1 MPQLQTLV
9 LKDRTTPTPVDHTFT
24 PRDIKSGVG
33 AVVET
38 SGVPVGDGRYTIS
51 LRQVNNRYKAQIQ
64 IAIPVVQNET
74 VNGIVTPKA
83 VRTAYADLTFTFDST
98 STEQERTNIVG
109 MLADSLGTGKV
120 LVHDTVVKLQGVY

>member
-9 LKDRTTPTPVDHTFT
+9 LKDRATPTAVDHTFT
-24 PRDIKSGVG
+24 PRDIKTGVG

-38 SGVPVGDGRYTIS
+38 TGVPVGDSRYTIS

-64 IAIPVVQNET
+64 LAVPVVQNET
-74 VNGIVTPKA
+74 INGIVTPKA

-98 STEQERTNIVG
+98 STEAERNNIVG
-109 MLADSLGTGKV
+109 MLADSLAASKV
-120 LVHDTVVKLQGVY
+120 LVNDTVVKFQGVY

>member
-74 VNGIVTPKA
+74 INGIVTPKA

>member
-9 LKDRTTPTPVDHTFT
+9 LTDRATPTAVNHTFT
-24 PRDIKSGVG
+24 PRDIKTGVG

-38 SGVPVGDGRYTIS
+38 TGVPVGDSRYTIS

-64 IAIPVVQNET
+64 LAVPVVQNET
-74 VNGIVTPKA
+74 INGIVTPKA

-98 STEQERTNIVG
+98 STEAERNNIVG
-109 MLADSLGTGKV
+109 MLADSLAASKV
-120 LVHDTVVKLQGVY
+120 LVNDTVVKLQGVY

>member
-9 LKDRTTPTPVDHTFT
+9 LKDRATPTAVDHTFT
-24 PRDIKSGVG
+24 PRDIKTGVG

-38 SGVPVGDGRYTIS
+38 TGVPVGDSRYTIS

-64 IAIPVVQNET
+64 LAVPVVQNET
-74 VNGIVTPKA
+74 INGIVTPKA

-98 STEQERTNIVG
+98 STEAERNNIVG
-109 MLADSLGTGKV
+109 MLADSLAASKV
-120 LVHDTVVKLQGVY
+120 LVNDTVVKLQGVY

>member
-74 VNGIVTPKA
+74 INGIVTPKA

-109 MLADSLGTGKV
+109 MLADSLATSKV

>member
-1 MPQLQTLV
+1 MI
-9 LKDRTTPTPVDHTFT
+9 T

-74 VNGIVTPKA
+74 INGIVTPKA

>member
-9 LKDRTTPTPVDHTFT
+9 LKDRATPTAVDHTFT
-24 PRDIKSGVG
+24 PRDIKTGVG

-38 SGVPVGDGRYTIS
+38 TGVPVGDSRYTIS

-74 VNGIVTPKA
+74 INGIVTPKA

-98 STEQERTNIVG
+98 STEAERNNIVG
-109 MLADSLGTGKV
+109 MLADSLAASKV
-120 LVHDTVVKLQGVY
+120 LVNDTVVKLQGVY